1 MDPRLHISEDAERLA
16 EEAARHW
23 TLRALEAIEARGVF
37 HACLS
42 GGSTP
47 KRLYQRLAEGELAKS
62 LDWSRIHLWFGDERC
77 VPPDHP
83 DSNYRMVHEALISHI
98 AIPERNV
105 HRIHGEL
112 SPEDAA
118 SRYAREL
125 VHHLPDRGDG
135 LGRFDLLMLGMG
147 DDGHT
152 ASLFPGTAALQE
164 HERPAVAVYVPKLQ
178 SWRITITYPLIERA
192 REIMLLVAGAAKADV
207 VAQVLGGAPEAAEY
221 PVARV
226 RAPEGEL
233 VWWLDRAAAA
243 RLPEAP

>member
-1 MDPRLHISEDAERLA
+1 MDAKLRISEDAERLA

-23 TLRALEAIEARGVF
+23 TRRALEAIEARGVF

-47 KRLYQRLAEGELAKS
+47 RRLYQYLADGELAKS
-62 LDWSRIHLWFGDERC
+62 LDWSRVHLWFGDERC

-83 DSNYRMVHEALISHI
+83 DSNYGMVREALIDHI
-98 AIPERNV
+98 PIPENQV

-125 VHHLPDRGDG
+125 VHRLPDRGDG

-147 DDGHT
+147 ADGHT
-152 ASLFPGTAALQE
+152 ASLFPGTPALE
-164 HERPAVAVYVPKLQ
+164 ERDRPAVAVYVQKLD
-178 SWRITITYPLIERA
+178 SWRVTITYPLIERA
-192 REIMLLVAGAAKADV
+192 REIMLLVAGATKAEV
-207 VAQVLGGAPEAAEY
+207 IARVITAAPEAADY

-226 RAPEGEL
+226 RAPAGEL
-233 VWWLDRAAAA
+233 VWWLDRAAAS